1 MTARV
6 NKSQPNAIPGNRPLF
21 PFFIAPENEIET
33 RRFGKNRDHST
44 VIGRATPASS
54 RLRSSRSQRATTSC
68 FSASSSSCE
77 RKIVDDIPPTPNA
90 PTMAA
95 SVFMAFQLR
104 VRRYVR
110 KSIQRCPLRCI
121 IAESEECGHHECS
134 RSNRHDLV
142 SKRQTQKLDQLPIIT
157 SIINVALKRQ
167 QFSVFGV
174 GIYSVE
180 KPQNPGESCSAGWKQ
195 ATEPMNRFFQR
206 RPEGQPSFSSTRIAE
221 KKHVEPDSMRE
232 SAVQAVQRMHVGT
245 HEIEVDGLSVYRCS
259 LWDASNVR
267 NDGKPAFLQ
276 PRMPLRSL
284 RASDKN
290 QN

>member
-6 NKSQPNAIPGNRPLF
+6 NKSQPNAIPGIDRQLF
-21 PFFIAPENEIET
+21 
-33 RRFGKNRDHST
+33 SC
-44 VIGRATPASS
+44 VLASA
-54 RLRSSRSQRATTSC
+54 R
-68 FSASSSSCE
+68 
-77 RKIVDDIPPTPNA
+77 IVDDILPCR
-90 PTMAA
+90 
-95 SVFMAFQLR
+95 QDR
-104 VRRYVR
+104 
-110 KSIQRCPLRCI
+110 
-121 IAESEECGHHECS
+121 ECS
-134 RSNRHDLV
+134 RSNRHDPA
-142 SKRQTQKLDQLPIIT
+142 SKYRTNTEISL
-157 SIINVALKRQ
+157 
-167 QFSVFGV
+167 VFGV

-232 SAVQAVQRMHVGT
+232 SAAQAVQRIHVGT

-267 NDGKPAFLQ
+267 NDGKPTFLQ